1 MTGLN
6 KLLKAMHGGQL
17 PPKDSW
23 LVLVRHEDGAFSAH
37 IWLVSSPVRLGRMP
51 GGCAAGCATGCA
63 ACCRCAS
70 VAALPSSAWLDVT
83 IFAGSAGCPCLRKPC
98 RD

>member
-51 GGCAAGCATGCA
+51 GAVLLSVRRVVRPVAGVPA
-63 ACCRCAS
+63 R
-70 VAALPSSAWLDVT
+70 LH
-83 IFAGSAGCPCLRKPC
+83 CPCLRTP
-98 RD
+98 